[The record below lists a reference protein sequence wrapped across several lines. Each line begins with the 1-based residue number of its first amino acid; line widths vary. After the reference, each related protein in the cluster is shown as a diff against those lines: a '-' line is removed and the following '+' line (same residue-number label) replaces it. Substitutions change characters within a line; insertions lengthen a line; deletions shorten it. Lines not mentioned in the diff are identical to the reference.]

1 MYRVGGKKIGKF
13 EKIEEKTP
21 PFFKYH
27 IYDSNST
34 RGPQT
39 TYLEAT
45 FEISDQTHQWFMRSP
60 TSKKGPILAL
70 FGPPNARFF
79 I

>member
-1 MYRVGGKKIGKF
+1 MVGGGKKTGKF

-21 PFFKYH
+21 PFFKYQ

-34 RGPQT
+34 RGPHT

-45 FEISDQTHQWFMRSP
+45 FKISDQTHQWFLRST

-70 FGPPNARFF
+70 FWLYKANHM